1 MIRPS
6 PSPIASTRGGTI
18 RTLSV
23 SLLAVLAMVAGI
35 ILSRSRH
42 PATAP
47 AHEVEADGE
56 EPDGLVRLEAL
67 RQAGI

>member
-6 PSPIASTRGGTI
+6 PSLVAPIRGGTI

-23 SLLAVLAMVAGI
+23 SLLAVLAMVAGL

-42 PATAP
+42 PANSP
-47 AHEVEADGE
+47 VQEVEADSDDA
-56 EPDGLVRLEAL
+56 DGMLSLEAL